1 MELHKPLDYQR
12 NRDLCKKLIT
22 FRYKMIEMFLL
33 HLFLYF
39 ILLHCLE
46 TIAIRMPVAF
56 KCNIHELLPI
66 IYLHWN

>member
-1 MELHKPLDYQR
+1 
-12 NRDLCKKLIT
+12 
-22 FRYKMIEMFLL
+22 MFLL

-46 TIAIRMPVAF
+46 TIAIRMAVAF